1 VAGLLLIWS
10 QQPLLGALVI
20 VLGTMGPVLLGV
32 LWFTYK
38 ARARA
43 HQQHLALHALRKGDP
58 KDKEAYTDLIETL
71 FLAHDADG
79 SGKLS
84 QKELRGLLKSMY
96 PSLGRRDLSQALM
109 KVRQLIGD
117 QDMSFEDFLDVLD
130 HMISPDSGE
139 STHAGDTAGRLTLT
153 A

>member
-1 VAGLLLIWS
+1 
-10 QQPLLGALVI
+10 
-20 VLGTMGPVLLGV
+20 
-32 LWFTYK
+32 
-38 ARARA
+38 
-43 HQQHLALHALRKGDP
+43 
-58 KDKEAYTDLIETL
+58 
-71 FLAHDADG
+71 
-79 SGKLS
+79 
-84 QKELRGLLKSMY
+84 
-96 PSLGRRDLSQALM
+96 M

>member
-1 VAGLLLIWS
+1 MAGLLLIWS

-84 QKELRGLLKSMY
+84 QKELRGLLKSMCAAAAGHASAACTAY
-96 PSLGRRDLSQALM
+96 RRRHAA
-109 KVRQLIGD
+109 VH
-117 QDMSFEDFLDVLD
+117 SFQELPAHHRPHFSARTGTRRSAAA
-130 HMISPDSGE
+130 IS
-139 STHAGDTAGRLTLT
+139 RRR
-153 A
+153 